1 MKSLFR
7 ILVFAVAGLI
17 VFSCNRAVKEE
28 ERQNVILF
36 IGDGMGLAQLCAAT
50 GSVADALNIERCPYV
65 GLMKTQSQDN
75 YVTDSAAGATAFS
88 TGHKTKNSYLAVDST
103 GNPLKTILEF
113 AEDAGLSTGLVVTC
127 AVTHATP
134 AAFIAHQ
141 TGRENN
147 EAIAADIIKTD
158 VDVLIGGGRK
168 YFESRSDGQNL
179 ISNLTSRGYTVPD
192 SIWQIPSVLPEKLAW
207 FRASGHMPGALNGR
221 GDALAESVRLA
232 LNMLARNKKGFFL
245 MVEGSQIDWA
255 CHSNDSLW
263 LVKEVLDF
271 DKAVG
276 EGLKFASGHKNTT
289 VIVLADHETGGV
301 SLPAGD
307 LKQHTVNIR
316 FSSHDHT
323 GIMVPVYASGPGASL
338 FTGVY
343 DNTAIFHKMMHLL
356 KLKE

>member
-1 MKSLFR
+1 MKILFR
-7 ILVFAVAGLI
+7 ILVFAFVGLI
-17 VFSCNRAVKEE
+17 VFSCNKPAREE

-36 IGDGMGLAQLCAAT
+36 IGDGMGLAQLCTAS
-50 GSVADALNIERCPYV
+50 GSVADALNIERCSHV
-65 GLMKTQSQDN
+65 GLMKTQSKDN
-75 YVTDSAAGATAFS
+75 YITDSAAGATAFS

-147 EAIAADIIKTD
+147 EAIAADIVKTD

-168 YFESRSDGQNL
+168 YFETRSDGRNL
-179 ISNLTSRGYTVPD
+179 ITDLTSKGYTVPD
-192 SIWQIPSVLPEKLAW
+192 SIWQIPSVLPLKLAW

-221 GDALAESVRLA
+221 GEALAESVRLA
-232 LNMLARNKKGFFL
+232 LNILSRNKKGFFL

-276 EGLKFASGHKNTT
+276 EGLKFAAISKNTT

-307 LKQHTVNIR
+307 LKNHTVSIR

-323 GIMVPVYASGPGASL
+323 GVMVPVYASGPGASL
-338 FTGVY
+338 FTGIY
-343 DNTAIFHKMMHLL
+343 DNTDVFHKMMHLL
-356 KLKE
+356 KLEK

>member
-1 MKSLFR
+1 M
-7 ILVFAVAGLI
+7 VFAFVGLI
-17 VFSCNRAVKEE
+17 VFSCNKPAREE

-36 IGDGMGLAQLCAAT
+36 IGDGMGLAQLCTAS
-50 GSVADALNIERCPYV
+50 GSVADALNIERCSHV
-65 GLMKTQSQDN
+65 GLMKTQSKDN
-75 YVTDSAAGATAFS
+75 YITDSAAGATAFS

-147 EAIAADIIKTD
+147 EAIAADIVKTD

-168 YFESRSDGQNL
+168 YFETRSDGRNL
-179 ISNLTSRGYTVPD
+179 ITDLTSKGYTVPD
-192 SIWQIPSVLPEKLAW
+192 SIWQIPSVLPLKLAW

-221 GDALAESVRLA
+221 GEALAESVRLA
-232 LNMLARNKKGFFL
+232 LNILSRNKKGFFL

-276 EGLKFASGHKNTT
+276 EGLKFAAISKNTT

-307 LKQHTVNIR
+307 LKNHTVSIR

-323 GIMVPVYASGPGASL
+323 GVMVPVYASGPGASL
-338 FTGVY
+338 FTGIY
-343 DNTAIFHKMMHLL
+343 DNTDVFHKMMHLL
-356 KLKE
+356 KLEK

>member
-1 MKSLFR
+1 MKTLFR
-7 ILVFAVAGLI
+7 ILVFAFAGLI
-17 VFSCNRAVKEE
+17 VFSCNKPAREE

-36 IGDGMGLAQLCAAT
+36 IGDGMGLAQLCAAS
-50 GSVADALNIERCPYV
+50 GSVADALNIERCSHV
-65 GLMKTQSQDN
+65 GLMKTQSLDN
-75 YVTDSAAGATAFS
+75 YITDSAAGATAFS
-88 TGHKTKNSYLAVDST
+88 TGHKTRNSYLAVDST

-141 TGRENN
+141 AGRENN
-147 EAIAADIIKTD
+147 EAIAADFLKTD

-168 YFESRSDGQNL
+168 YFETRSDGRNL
-179 ISNLTSRGYTVPD
+179 ISDLTSKGYTVPD
-192 SIWQIPSVLPEKLAW
+192 SVWQIPSVLPEKLAW

-221 GDALAESVRLA
+221 GEALAESVRLA
-232 LNMLARNKKGFFL
+232 LNILSNNKKGFFL

-263 LVKEVLDF
+263 LVREVLDF

-276 EGLKFASGHKNTT
+276 EGLKFAANSKNTT

-307 LKQHTVNIR
+307 LKNHTVSIR
-316 FSSHDHT
+316 FSAHDHT
-323 GIMVPVYASGPGASL
+323 GIMVPVYAFGPGASL
-338 FTGVY
+338 FTGIY
-343 DNTAIFHKMMHLL
+343 DNTDVFHKMMHLL
-356 KLKE
+356 KLEK

>member
-1 MKSLFR
+1 MKIAYR
-7 ILVFAVAGLI
+7 ILVFAVAGMI
-17 VFSCNRAVKEE
+17 VFSCNKPSREE
-28 ERQNVILF
+28 EKQNIILF

-50 GSVADALNIERCPYV
+50 GSVADALNIERCTHV
-65 GLMKTQSQDN
+65 GLIKTQSQDN

-88 TGHKTKNSYLAVDST
+88 TGHKTRNSYLATDST
-103 GNPLKTILEF
+103 GNALKTILEY

-147 EAIAADIIKTD
+147 EAIAADIVKTD

-168 YFESRSDGQNL
+168 YFETRSDGQNL
-179 ISNLTSRGYTVPD
+179 LENFTSRGYTVPD
-192 SIWQIPSVLPEKLAW
+192 STWQIPSVLPEKLAW
-207 FRASGHMPGALNGR
+207 FRASGHMPSVLNGR
-221 GDALAESVRLA
+221 GDALAESVRIA
-232 LNMLARNKKGFFL
+232 LNILSRNKKGFFL

-255 CHSNDSLW
+255 GHSNDSLW
-263 LVKEVLDF
+263 LVREVLDF

-276 EGLKFASGHKNTT
+276 EGLKFAANSKNTT
-289 VIVLADHETGGV
+289 VIILADHETGGV

-307 LKQHTVNIR
+307 LKNHSVSIR

-338 FTGVY
+338 FTGIY
-343 DNTAIFHKMMHLL
+343 ENTDVFHKLMHLM
-356 KLKE
+356 KLEE